1 MIAYAIRCKNIG
13 GVKMKGILGR
23 KLGMTQIFAEDGTV
37 IAVTVVE
44 AGPVTVVQKKT
55 NEKEG
60 YNAIQVGY
68 TDLKEKHANKPKQG
82 HFAKASVE
90 LKKYLKEFR
99 VEDISAF
106 EIGQEIKADLFEAGE
121 KVDVS
126 GISKGK
132 GFQGSIKRHGQH
144 RGPMTHGSHY
154 HRGPGSMGSSA
165 YPGRV
170 FKGKKLPGHMG
181 NVKITVQ
188 NLDVVRVDAEKNILL
203 VKGAVPGPKGGLL
216 TIQKSVKAQ

>member
-1 MIAYAIRCKNIG
+1 
-13 GVKMKGILGR
+13 MKGILGR